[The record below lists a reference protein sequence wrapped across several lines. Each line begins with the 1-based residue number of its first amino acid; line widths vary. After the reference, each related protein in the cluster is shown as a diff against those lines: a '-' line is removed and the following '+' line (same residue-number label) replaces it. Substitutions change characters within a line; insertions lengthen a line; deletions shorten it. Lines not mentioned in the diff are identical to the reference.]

1 MPTLKAHDIRFVLN
15 NGTTYDFMLART
27 NDGKKAWNVERL
39 FTRPPSMIKQRID
52 LTITAREDEITSSA
66 ARQLKRVK
74 EILEEIDA
82 MMVGT
87 DTIKLTG
94 LDNVQYP
101 IVIDA
106 KGSQLET
113 VIHEQE
119 RDPEYQVTL
128 LIWGIYE

>member
-1 MPTLKAHDIRFVLN
+1 
-15 NGTTYDFMLART
+15 
-27 NDGKKAWNVERL
+27 
-39 FTRPPSMIKQRID
+39 MIKQRID